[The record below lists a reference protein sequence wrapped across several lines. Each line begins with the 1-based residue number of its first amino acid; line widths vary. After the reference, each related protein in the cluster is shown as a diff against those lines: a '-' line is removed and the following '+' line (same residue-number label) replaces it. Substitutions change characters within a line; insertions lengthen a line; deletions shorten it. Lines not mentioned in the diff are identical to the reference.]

1 MDQDIKKL
9 LEDNIALNKENNEML
24 LKLIKAQKW
33 QMIYR
38 IFYWAIIILSTVG
51 AFYFI
56 EPYLGNIFSLYTG
69 GAGNISNISD
79 ITNSLSNQQQSTS
92 DLIKSLNQ

>member
-9 LEDNIALNKENNEML
+9 LEDNIALNKANNEML
-24 LKLIKAQKW
+24 VKLIKAQKW

-38 IFYWAIIILSTVG
+38 IFYWAIIILSTIG

-56 EPYLGNIFSLYTG
+56 EPYLGSILGLYNGGVSNID
-69 GAGNISNISD
+69 NISD
-79 ITNSLSNQQQSTS
+79 ITKNLTDQQQMSE
-92 DLIKSLNQ
+92 LLKSLNQ